1 MSTTSIFPS
10 ANTWTT
16 PRTDQIKLTT
26 DNCKLFTNS
35 KIDKLEK
42 MLAKFKEEDRQSSGK
57 NYVEVGLSFIYTNAQ
72 GKEQLATS
80 NFPLRDIFYDEDC
93 TQSLFDNGL
102 DITKYVVEKSLY
114 STLPLKPDTGV
125 YPDYFPEVCKNN
137 TFFWTQATSEI
148 NIVNEPFT
156 GFLQIFAKYT
166 PQFLLASSIYSLI
179 QNQGVYVKYSVYP
192 DPLKTEVVNADT
204 FRGLSFLSSTNF
216 DLTEVLFRVYYQSL
230 GESVKINTPKTRPTT
245 AQQFTMPFSQQQQI
259 VDSIAQGRNTLATA
273 NRTGVRKK
281 EVLRTITDLSQL
293 RKLGAVVYQK
303 DSNGNPTNAYW
314 RLIEIEKTV
323 YPRKMVVKETWAENW
338 SFESEY
344 TAVDRRFRSWNI
356 PSDILQRNCLWE
368 DYCVITDGDNT
379 VTGTGALITTD
390 AQKLVLQTL
399 VADPVSRYSECLN
412 MWLYQRTINT
422 LEMTTYEGVALNC
435 SAFGYG
441 NSLVFAGRTKD
452 NLSAGIQRSADDDTY
467 CRDVYY
473 CNDDGTLQ
481 TVWWQIGASMQN
493 DSGNNGESLYPQY
506 KSVEYTSGGTN
517 TYLNAPNSR
526 TGTLLI
532 ENALLNLRKAPAEQ
546 INPIY
551 QLHILSVADDI
562 IVGTAWASGCPLVKE
577 WKGTTIVRKTWALT
591 RKLPQGT
598 QTMTSRYG
606 QEVTGETLVRINLET
621 KTFGFTTVTTVPN
634 CVGICLTD
642 GDNNII
648 VAQNVNATKTYQLQF
663 THDYKQV
670 VAFDKQY
677 NERLAALK
685 QVPTLAQLRAQGEI

>member
-1 MSTTSIFPS
+1 MYSNVFPS
-10 ANTWTT
+10 VTTWTT
-16 PRTDQIKLTT
+16 PRTDEIKLTT
-26 DNCKLFTNS
+26 DNCKLFTNT
-35 KIDKLEK
+35 KIEKLEK
-42 MLAKFKEEDRQSSGK
+42 IIAKVKASDFEFTITWTNSVGKIERIRVNPGKIFLDSAHQISLEDAG
-57 NYVEVGLSFIYTNAQ
+57 F
-72 GKEQLATS
+72 
-80 NFPLRDIFYDEDC
+80 
-93 TQSLFDNGL
+93 
-102 DITKYVVEKSLY
+102 DITKYVVEKAKY
-114 STLPLKPDTGV
+114 STLKTYTNTAVL
-125 YPDYFPEVCKNN
+125 PDYFTDLYVNN
-137 TFFWTQATSEI
+137 TSYWTQNTNEI
-148 NIVNEPFT
+148 VLVNTPFN
-156 GFLQIFAKYT
+156 GWLQV
-166 PQFLLASSIYSLI
+166 I
-179 QNQGVYVKYSVYP
+179 QNDAFETLIMSALVDIIQTQGIYAEFSDNPPIYDYINK
-192 DPLKTEVVNADT
+192 DNFGNLAGGKTPT
-204 FRGLSFLSSTNF
+204 FK
-216 DLTEVLFRVYYQSL
+216 LTEVLFRVYYQSL

-281 EVLRTITDLSQL
+281 EVLRTITDLAQL

-303 DSNGNPTNAYW
+303 DTNGNPTNAYW
-314 RLIEIEKTV
+314 RLIELEKTV

-368 DYCVITDGDNT
+368 DYCVITDNDNT
-379 VTGTGALITTD
+379 VTGTGALIGGD
-390 AQKLVLQTL
+390 AQGLILRTL
-399 VADPVSRYSECLN
+399 TTAATSKNSECLN
-412 MWLYQRTINT
+412 MWLYR
-422 LEMTTYEGVALNC
+422 EGTPQSTGVVLTC

-473 CNDDGTLQ
+473 CNDDGTLP
-481 TVWWQIGASMQN
+481 VASWQIGASVQN
-493 DSGNNGESLYPQY
+493 SADSNGENLYPQY
-506 KSVEYTSGGTN
+506 IADNNIGGLQVNGIDYTNG
-517 TYLNAPNSR
+517 Y
-526 TGTLLI
+526 TLFTQSK
-532 ENALLNLRKAPAEQ
+532 EVKLLKAPAEQ

-562 IVGTAWASGCPLVKE
+562 VVGTAWASGCPLVKE
-577 WKGTTIVRKTWALT
+577 WNGATIVRKFWALT
-591 RKLPQGT
+591 RPLPQGA

-606 QEVTGETLVRINLET
+606 QEVTNNPLATNT
-621 KTFGFTTVTTVPN
+621 QNMTFTFNEITTVPN
-634 CVGICLTD
+634 CVGICVTD

>member
-1 MSTTSIFPS
+1 MYSNVFPS
-10 ANTWTT
+10 VTTWTT
-16 PRTDQIKLTT
+16 PRTDEIKLTT
-26 DNCKLFTNS
+26 DNCKLFTNTKVE
-35 KIDKLEK
+35 KIDRI
-42 MLAKFKEEDRQSSGK
+42 LAIPVAESNFQFFIRLK
-57 NYVEVGLSFIYTNAQ
+57 NP
-72 GKEQLATS
+72 LATLEHVTIEQV
-80 NFPLRDIFYDEDC
+80 FFDEGL
-93 TQSLFDNGL
+93 TQPITDAGL
-102 DITKYVVEKSLY
+102 DITKYVVEKAKY
-114 STLPLKPDTGV
+114 STLKTYTNTAVLPDYFTDLYVNNTSYWTQNTNEIVLVTTPFNGWLQIIPNIAFNCLLLSALVDLINSTGV
-125 YPDYFPEVCKNN
+125 YIKMPSGIVQHV
-137 TFFWTQATSEI
+137 TQDR
-148 NIVNEPFT
+148 VD
-156 GFLQIFAKYT
+156 
-166 PQFLLASSIYSLI
+166 LI
-179 QNQGVYVKYSVYP
+179 
-192 DPLKTEVVNADT
+192 
-204 FRGLSFLSSTNF
+204 LSSTTNF

-293 RKLGAVVYQK
+293 RKLGAIVYQK
-303 DSNGNPTNAYW
+303 DSDGNPTNAYW

-379 VTGTGALITTD
+379 VTGTGALIGSD
-390 AQKLVLQTL
+390 AQGLILRTL
-399 VADPVSRYSECLN
+399 TTAATSKNSECLN
-412 MWLYQRTINT
+412 MWLYTPGTPQST
-422 LEMTTYEGVALNC
+422 GVVLTC

-452 NLSAGIQRSADDDTY
+452 NLSAGIQRSAEDDTY

-473 CNDDGTLQ
+473 CNDDGTLS
-481 TVWWQIGASMQN
+481 TASWQIGASVQN
-493 DSGNNGESLYPQY
+493 SENSNGENLYPQY
-506 KSVEYTSGGTN
+506 IADNNIGGLQVNGIDYTNG
-517 TYLNAPNSR
+517 Y
-526 TGTLLI
+526 TLFTQSKGI
-532 ENALLNLRKAPAEQ
+532 KLLKAPAEQ
-546 INPIY
+546 INMIY

-562 IVGTAWASGCPLVKE
+562 VVGTAWASSCPLVKE
-577 WKGTTIVRKTWALT
+577 WNGATIVRKVWALT
-591 RKLPQGT
+591 RKLPQGA

-648 VAQNVNATKTYQLQF
+648 VAQNVNASKTYQLQF

-677 NERLAALK
+677 NERLTALK
-685 QVPTLAQLRAQGEI
+685 QVPTLAQLRAQGKI